1 MLFINLNPRNIRNEV
16 RDLYGH
22 QLVCLNPNHPDE
34 DTPPQIRDWLNLVYQ
49 SIHNSSAPILNT
61 NNAGIKKAA
70 QLISFE
76 NLTPEERTESKNKEA
91 SKITIAKIENIARED
106 ERTKA
111 AAEKEQ
117 MILEM
122 HEDGMSITRIAKF
135 AQKTEEEV
143 QQIITK
149 YKQ

>member
-1 MLFINLNPRNIRNEV
+1 MFINLNPRNIRNEV

-61 NNAGIKKAA
+61 NNAGVKKAA

-106 ERTKA
+106 ERAKA
-111 AAEKEQ
+111 EAEKEQ
-117 MILEM
+117 IVI
-122 HEDGMSITRIAKF
+122 GMDKAGLPVSQIALIT
-135 AQKTEEEV
+135 QKTEEEV